1 MAGSVNKVILV
12 GNLGRD
18 PEVRSFQNGG
28 KVCNLRIATSE
39 NWKDR
44 NTGERREKT
53 EWHSVAIFSEP
64 LARIAE
70 QYLRKGSKVYIEG
83 QLETRKW
90 QDQSGQD
97 RYSTEVVL
105 RPYRGELTLLDS
117 RGGEGGGGG
126 GYGGGAAATVVVAA
140 AATTTAITAAVA
152 AVATT
157 AGARPRRAIWTTRS
171 RSDPHLTARPNTKAA
186 GDIAGG
192 LSCARDPSWGCTGA
206 EQRSAGRPGRGV
218 PDRPVETGKVFGV

>member
-28 KVCNLRIATSE
+28 KVVNLRIATSE

-44 NTGERREKT
+44 NTGERKERT

-97 RYSTEVVL
+97 RYTTEIVL

-117 RGGEGGGGG
+117 AGGSGAGGGG
-126 GYGGGAAATVVVAA
+126 GYDDDRGGYSGGSSGGYGGGS
-140 AATTTAITAAVA
+140 
-152 AVATT
+152 
-157 AGARPRRAIWTTRS
+157 GGGGG
-171 RSDPHLTARPNTKAA
+171 RSDLDDEIP
-186 GDIAGG
+186 
-192 LSCARDPSWGCTGA
+192 
-206 EQRSAGRPGRGV
+206 
-218 PDRPVETGKVFGV
+218 F

>member
-28 KVCNLRIATSE
+28 KVCNLRMATSE

-44 NTGERREKT
+44 NTGERRERT

-97 RYSTEVVL
+97 RYTTEIVL
-105 RPYRGELTLLDS
+105 RPYRGELTLLDG
-117 RGGEGGGGG
+117 RGEGGGQGGGG
-126 GYGGGAAATVVVAA
+126 GYGGGQGGGGGYGGGYDQGGGYGGGNQGGGGYGGGQGG
-140 AATTTAITAAVA
+140 
-152 AVATT
+152 
-157 AGARPRRAIWTTRS
+157 GAPANDLDDEI
-171 RSDPHLTARPNTKAA
+171 P
-186 GDIAGG
+186 
-192 LSCARDPSWGCTGA
+192 
-206 EQRSAGRPGRGV
+206 
-218 PDRPVETGKVFGV
+218 F